1 MLGLVGVSTRIVLC
15 KILILMCPMPPRR
28 AHTIE
33 RTVVFKRVTDLNT
46 LARNRMY
53 RVQCRLLVNVP
64 MSLVPTYTWDPII
77 HRSLRFMDKIE
88 EPGYP
93 AMYRFVHPPS
103 GEEYTFFWNW
113 PIDRIYQ
120 VANHIRFK
128 VIPPIPNG
136 IQYPSSVRPEVTYK
150 VSLSG
155 RELGT
160 KGSFS
165 QIY

>member
-1 MLGLVGVSTRIVLC
+1 
-15 KILILMCPMPPRR
+15 MPPRR
-28 AHTIE
+28 ARDTIE
-33 RTVVFKRVTDLNT
+33 RTVLFGRVTDLNT

-53 RVQCRLLVNVP
+53 RVQCRLLVKVQGT
-64 MSLVPTYTWDPII
+64 LVPTYTWDPII
-77 HRSLRFMDKIE
+77 HRSLRFMDRIQ

-120 VANHIRFK
+120 VANHINFK